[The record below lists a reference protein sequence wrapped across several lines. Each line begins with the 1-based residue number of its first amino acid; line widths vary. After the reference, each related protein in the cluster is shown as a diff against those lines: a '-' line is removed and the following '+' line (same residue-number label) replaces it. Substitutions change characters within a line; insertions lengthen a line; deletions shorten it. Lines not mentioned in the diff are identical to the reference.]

1 MAEKNVEKPT
11 RLMSLDA
18 LRGFDMLW
26 IIGGENVIR
35 NLAKASN
42 IGILNV
48 VSDQME
54 HVAWDGFH
62 FYDLIMPLFLFM
74 VGMSSPFSVSKR
86 ISMGDSKKKIYRHT
100 LKRAII
106 LFIFGMIS
114 QCHLLA
120 FDLDKLHIIH
130 DTLQAIAIGYLIS
143 TLIYTQLNLKIQ
155 IGITGTLL
163 LIYWIILTFIP
174 VPGHAAGI
182 LEPQMNI
189 SKYVEQL
196 VFGRFDDGPAP
207 YTWFLGSLGFV
218 ATVMTGVF
226 ATTIIRQNFR
236 LSFLKSSNIQIHKT
250 VMLAITGTILVSVAI
265 LFSNWFPVIKPL
277 WNPTFVLLTSGISFL
292 LISLFY
298 FIIDVKGY
306 QRWSFWLRVIGMNSI
321 AVYMGTDLINFE
333 DIAQSVV
340 FGLKQ
345 FSEAYYPFI
354 LSLAALTIIY
364 LILLWMYKKGTFI
377 KV

>member
-1 MAEKNVEKPT
+1 MEKPA

-35 NLAKASN
+35 NLSKATN
-42 IGILNV
+42 IGIVNV

-74 VGMSSPFSVSKR
+74 VGMSIPFSVSKR
-86 ISMGDSKKKIYRHT
+86 ISLGDSNPRIYRHA
-100 LKRAII
+100 LKRFAI
-106 LFIFGMIS
+106 LFILGMVS

-143 TLIYTQLNLKIQ
+143 TLIYTQLNLKMQ
-155 IGITGTLL
+155 IGITGSLI

-174 VPGHAAGI
+174 VPGHQPGV

-189 SKYVEQL
+189 SKYVEQM

-207 YTWFLGSLGFV
+207 YTWFLGSMGFV
-218 ATVMTGVF
+218 ATVMTGIF
-226 ATTIIRQNFR
+226 ASTIIRSDR
-236 LSFLKSSNIQIHKT
+236 ALSFLKSPNLQIHKT
-250 VMLAITGTILVSVAI
+250 ILLILTGLTLVVSALILNI
-265 LFSNWFPVIKPL
+265 WFPVIKPL

-292 LISLFY
+292 LMATFY
-298 FIIDVKGY
+298 YIIDVKGY
-306 QRWSFWLRVIGMNSI
+306 QRWAFWLKVIGMNSI
-321 AVYMGTDLINFE
+321 AVYMMTDLIDFE
-333 DIAQSVV
+333 NMAQVLV

-345 FSEAYYPFI
+345 FSEAYYPVI
-354 LSLAALTIIY
+354 LSVAALSIIY
-364 LILLWMYKKGTFI
+364 GILYWMYKKNTF
-377 KV
+377 VNV

>member
-1 MAEKNVEKPT
+1 MEKPA

-35 NLAKASN
+35 NLSKATN
-42 IGILNV
+42 IGVLNV

-74 VGMSSPFSVSKR
+74 VGMSIPFSVSKR
-86 ISMGDSKKKIYRHT
+86 ISLGDSKPRIYRHA
-100 LKRAII
+100 LKRSVI
-106 LFIFGMIS
+106 LFILGMVN

-120 FDLDKLHIIH
+120 FDLDKLHFIH

-143 TLIYTQLNLKIQ
+143 TLIYTQLNRKMQ
-155 IGITGTLL
+155 IGITGGLL
-163 LIYWIILTFIP
+163 LIYWLILTFIP
-174 VPGHAAGI
+174 VPGHQAGI

-189 SKYVEQL
+189 SKYVEQI

-218 ATVMTGVF
+218 ATVMTGIF
-226 ATTIIRQNFR
+226 ASTIIRMNFR
-236 LSFLKSSNIQIHKT
+236 LSYLKSSNIQIHKT
-250 VMLAITGTILVSVAI
+250 VILGLTGMALVVTALIL
-265 LFSNWFPVIKPL
+265 SNWFPVIKPL
-277 WNPTFVLLTSGISFL
+277 WNPTFVLLTSGLSFL
-292 LISLFY
+292 LIALFY

-306 QRWSFWLRVIGMNSI
+306 QRWAFWLKVIGMNSI
-321 AVYMGTDLINFE
+321 AVYMMTDLIDFE
-333 DIAQSVV
+333 NIAQTIV

-345 FSEAYYPFI
+345 FSEAYYPVI
-354 LSLAALTIIY
+354 LSVAALSIIY
-364 LILLWMYKKGTFI
+364 GILYWMYKKETFV